1 MGKVHSSIG
10 ASQFESTPQRR
21 FVVENENLQ
30 DRQSPLPKG
39 PQEINPAVAAGLR
52 RQAQE
57 QQQEAEHR
65 SVQEARRRVELIT
78 GLGRRVKDVPVDT
91 DDGQIVFTLRTLK
104 AFEQNCLAQV
114 VERAERVKLPN
125 NSVGFTP
132 TSMYNIK
139 VEALSHSLYL
149 IDGQNVDVV
158 LGTANEEYLE
168 QISSRKEL
176 IGEMDGALIDFLFV
190 QYERLSQEAYDGYA
204 PKTAEEAKEA
214 VETIRKS
221 GENA

>member
-10 ASQFESTPQRR
+10 ASQFESTPQQR

-57 QQQEAEHR
+57 QQAETEHR
-65 SVQEARRRVELIT
+65 SMQDARRRVELIT
-78 GLGRRVKDVPVDT
+78 GLGRRVKDVPVET
-91 DDGQIVFTLRTLK
+91 DGGQIVFTLRTLK

-114 VERAERVKLPN
+114 VESAERIKLPN

-149 IDGQNVDVV
+149 IDGQSVDVV
-158 LGTANEEYLE
+158 LGTANEEYLD
-168 QISSRKEL
+168 QIRSRKEL
-176 IGEMDGALIDFLFV
+176 IGEMDGALIDHLFV

-204 PKTAEEAKEA
+204 PKTAEDAKEA